1 MCSDAHSITLNPWW
15 FYPMGLTEIVKL
27 VSKHGVTFFC
37 SFHDMLKVC
46 SSFKQS
52 VVDWMFDYSLSASG
66 SSVTLY
72 WQNLGVFRCNIF
84 VGHPDMGIDC
94 GVG

>member
-1 MCSDAHSITLNPWW
+1 
-15 FYPMGLTEIVKL
+15 MGLTEIVKL

-52 VVDWMFDYSLSASG
+52 VVD
-66 SSVTLY
+66 
-72 WQNLGVFRCNIF
+72 
-84 VGHPDMGIDC
+84 
-94 GVG
+94 